1 MVTVKLT
8 SEKTLDTPEEIA
20 AFLQESYADLSGR
33 SAFKPGDVVSITSR
47 AGMMPDF
54 GVGDVGVVVFSEPAP
69 APFTHLRLL
78 HANGSTMTIQVQTAN
93 LGKRDAA

>member
-8 SEKTLDTPEEIA
+8 SEKTLNTPEDIA
-20 AFLQESYADLSGR
+20 AFLQESYADLASR
-33 SAFKPGDVVSITSR
+33 AAFQPGEVVSISSR

-69 APFTHLRLL
+69 APFTHVRLL

-93 LGKRDAA
+93 LSKRVAS